1 MNEMEKEYYDRFEIK
16 LQDDLLRLCTSYQQL
31 ATPLRTAPPQTACL
45 SVLGSPPASPTR
57 REKVQSIPH

>member
-31 ATPLRTAPPQTACL
+31 DG
-45 SVLGSPPASPTR
+45 VLIASEDIDGHWNVP
-57 REKVQSIPH
+57 IPSYP